1 MERAFRSQDFIAE
14 MDRVPCIRH
23 SASVGA
29 LPPLSIIPEKADL
42 VCFAISRILH
52 FEGERWAYVLQVD
65 RIPATTCNGLRGRGE
80 SRSARTFEAF
90 DVVWATEKITLAMK
104 QPSKREPCQDTR
116 CLWRRT
122 PLLCFG
128 KRQESEGEEQ
138 TGKHWAPGAGGGGR
152 SPALVLLAAPSRQ
165 VTERLLT
172 LLSLSANG
180 E

>member
-1 MERAFRSQDFIAE
+1 MSLKEKVQILLWKGASKGVRSLRSLSAGQWFMMERAFRSQDFIAE

-90 DVVWATEKITLAMK
+90 DVV
-104 QPSKREPCQDTR
+104 
-116 CLWRRT
+116 
-122 PLLCFG
+122 
-128 KRQESEGEEQ
+128 
-138 TGKHWAPGAGGGGR
+138 
-152 SPALVLLAAPSRQ
+152 
-165 VTERLLT
+165 
-172 LLSLSANG
+172 
-180 E
+180 